1 MSARHSSPRRRRLVL
16 RVALGVAATAMVSC
30 GSSSASTHPS
40 GTSTRRAPHHGG
52 RAVPSTVTVHMPP
65 WALPNPLSRMVVLDG
80 GPGQLTIL
88 GGLTAGDTSANGV
101 FRLDLA
107 DGQLT
112 AVSTLP
118 DAVHDAAGA
127 QLAGR
132 DLVIGGGSTSTIAAV
147 QGVPTGGGAAT
158 VLAQLPQPRSDDSAT
173 MVGSTAVIAGGYDGT
188 VADPAVLTTT
198 DGTSFTTVGSLPVP
212 VRYTTLAAIGHD
224 VYAFGGL
231 AVSGP
236 GAGLPVADVQRIDI
250 QNGSAAVV
258 AQLPQPLEGASAFVL
273 GGRIFVAGGDTAR
286 ASTGAL
292 TSSSTIWAFH
302 QAATTGS
309 VATSRRGARR
319 SAFSAAGTLGEAVS
333 NAGVAVAGSTA
344 WLIGGEHDGTP
355 VTAVQQ
361 IRATN

>member
-1 MSARHSSPRRRRLVL
+1 VPRGRRLVL
-16 RVALGVAATAMVSC
+16 PFCMSGAALLMAACS
-30 GSSSASTHPS
+30 GSVQPRPSHASTQRTALRGAHKI
-40 GTSTRRAPHHGG
+40 A
-52 RAVPSTVTVHMPP
+52 STVADHLSA
-65 WALPNPLSRMVVLDG
+65 WALPNPLSRMVVLSDG
-80 GPGQLTIL
+80 SGRVMIL

-112 AVSTLP
+112 AVSSLP

-147 QGVPTGGGAAT
+147 QAMATGGGPAT
-158 VLAQLPQPRSDDSAT
+158 VLAQLPEPRSDDSAT
-173 MVGSTAVIAGGYDGT
+173 MVGKTVVIAGGYDGA

-198 DGTSFTTVGSLPVP
+198 TGTSFSVAGVLPVT
-212 VRYTTLAAIGHD
+212 VRYCALAAIGHD

-236 GAGLPVADVQRIDI
+236 RAGLPVSDVQRIDLK
-250 QNGSAAVV
+250 NGSAAVV
-258 AQLPQPLEGASAFVL
+258 ARLPQPLEGASAFVL

-286 ASTGAL
+286 GSTGAL
-292 TSSSTIWAFH
+292 TSSGTIWAFH
-302 QAATTGS
+302 QAAPTGS
-309 VATSRRGARR
+309 VATSGRGARA
-319 SAFSAAGTLGEAVS
+319 SAFSAAGTLSEAVS
-333 NAGVAVAGSTA
+333 NAGVAVMGSTA

-355 VTAVQQ
+355 VTAIQQ
-361 IRATN
+361 IQSTS

>member
-1 MSARHSSPRRRRLVL
+1 MLPVCMSGAAMLMAACSGSVHPRL
-16 RVALGVAATAMVSC
+16 SK
-30 GSSSASTHPS
+30 
-40 GTSTRRAPHHGG
+40 TSTQRTPPRGG
-52 RAVPSTVTVHMPP
+52 HKMASMVADHVPP
-65 WALPNPLSRMVVLDG
+65 WALPNPLSRMVVLGDG
-80 GPGQLTIL
+80 SGRVTIL

-112 AVSTLP
+112 AVSSLP

-132 DLVIGGGSTSTIAAV
+132 DLVLGGGSTSTIAAV
-147 QGVPTGGGAAT
+147 QAMPTGGGPAT

-173 MVGSTAVIAGGYDGT
+173 MVGKTAVIAGGYDGA

-198 DGTSFTTVGSLPVP
+198 TGTSFAVAGFLPVP

-236 GAGLPVADVQRIDI
+236 RAGLPVSDVQRIDI

-258 AQLPQPLEGASAFVL
+258 ARLPQPLEGASAFVL
-273 GGRIFVAGGDTAR
+273 GGRIFVAGGDTAQ

-292 TSSSTIWAFH
+292 TSSSTIWAFR

-309 VATSRRGARR
+309 VATSRHGARR
-319 SAFSAAGTLGEAVS
+319 PAFSPAGTLSDAVS
-333 NAGVAVAGSTA
+333 NAGVAVTGSTA

-361 IRATN
+361 IRTTN